1 MFHIKWKRF
10 SALAL
15 SACLA
20 LTAVPSFSAFASDSG
35 TLNGAG
41 TKADPYLIESASDL
55 HAFAEKVASNKKA
68 SAKLTTDVEV
78 ASWEPIAPYNGSSE
92 DAYLGVFDG
101 GNHQITISGSSES
114 SAYQGLFGYNK
125 GTIKNLTVN
134 GTISGTESAAGIASV
149 NRGTIDNCSNTA
161 AISTSGEISFSGG
174 IAGTNFGTIKN
185 SKNSGTIT
193 ANQNGAVAGGI
204 AGAAAEGSIR
214 SVSNTGS
221 VNIQPSGESE
231 VTEYQEAS
239 AGGIAGINYN
249 GTIEIAENNAA
260 ITNTDAEGYTG
271 GIVGINNGTIKHTL
285 NSNTITGSY
294 YSGGIAGYLFK
305 NTDAGEAFVSHS
317 FNHGMITADSAK
329 QSSGAICGRSDGGT
343 AVDNY
348 YLNSTSSSGLP
359 NLENGAIAKSLEEV
373 ENGSVTYLLNGESS
387 ANPIWKQTIGNGSAP
402 GFQSADTVYA
412 SYSSESE
419 DPTYTNTKPEHSE
432 ADHHYDETGTC
443 KICGHHSVKA
453 VGHSL
458 TLDGSI
464 GVNFYYYIDHKYR
477 DISSD
482 YTVEVEFTVNGKTST
497 VAYDANKSLQI
508 DGESAFGFTASIDSD
523 EMTFPITSKLKVKK
537 DEKVLYTVKQEP
549 YRVYDYLLKVIDTDP
564 GKAAPAAG
572 GADVSLDEKLTNL
585 AKSLATY
592 DYYSTE
598 YFQYHEPYE
607 EETKL
612 LSLDGITQETLA
624 EHKWMIGAYDQ
635 DSYTYKHYAS
645 SLQFKTTT
653 NLLMMA
659 QVRTGREDT
668 GNLYLGY
675 KIKDSEDAYKYVKA
689 KKVKNGNTEY
699 YQASIDSIPS
709 SELGTVYDMAFFQ
722 KANDTYTQVTPVKT
736 GSAYSYLYTLLGQS
750 SSNNASKNLAKAF
763 YLYAEAAKNYFSS
776 IQN

>member
-15 SACLA
+15 CACLA
-20 LTAVPSFSAFASDSG
+20 FTAVPSFSAFASDDG

-41 TKADPYLIESASDL
+41 TKADPYLIGSASDL
-55 HAFAEKVASNKKA
+55 QSFAEKVASNKKA
-68 SAKLTTDVEV
+68 SAKLIADIQVSNWT
-78 ASWEPIAPYNGSSE
+78 PIAPYNDSTE

-101 GNHQITISGSSES
+101 GNHQITISGSSDTT
-114 SAYQGLFGYNK
+114 AYQGLFGYNK

-134 GTISGTESAAGIASV
+134 GNISGSESASGVASV

-161 AISTSGEISFSGG
+161 SVSTSEPISFAGG

-193 ANQNGAVAGGI
+193 ANQYGAVAGGI

-221 VNIQPSGESE
+221 VTIQPFGESE
-231 VTEYQEAS
+231 SADYQEAS

-249 GTIEIAENNAA
+249 STIEIAENHAA

-271 GIVGINNGTIKHTL
+271 GIVGLNDGTIKNTL
-285 NSNTITGSY
+285 NSSTITGSY

-305 NTDAGEAFVSHS
+305 NEDAGEAFVSNS

-348 YLNSTSSSGLP
+348 YLDSTSSSGLP
-359 NLENGAIAKSLEEV
+359 NLENGAIAKSPEEV
-373 ENGSVTYLLNGESS
+373 GNGSVTYLLNGESS
-387 ANPIWKQTIGNGSAP
+387 ANPIWKQTIGSGSVP
-402 GFQSADTVYA
+402 GFDSADTVYA

-419 DPTYTNTKPEHSE
+419 DPTYTNIRPEHSE
-432 ADHHYDETGTC
+432 SDHQYDGTGTC
-443 KICGHHSVKA
+443 TVCGHQSVKA

-477 DISSD
+477 DTGSD

-497 VAYDANKSLQI
+497 VAYDANKSLHI
-508 DGESAFGFTASIDSD
+508 DGETAFGFTASIDSD
-523 EMTFPITSKLKVKK
+523 EMTFPISSTLKVKK
-537 DEKVLYTVKQEP
+537 DRNVLYTAQQEP
-549 YRVYDYLLKVIDTDP
+549 YRVYDYLLKVIDTDA
-564 GKAAPAAG
+564 GKAALAAEG
-572 GADVSLDEKLTNL
+572 TDVSLEEKLTNL

-612 LSLDGITQETLA
+612 LSLDDITSETL
-624 EHKWMIGAYDQ
+624 ESHKWLIGAYDQ

-659 QVRTGREDT
+659 QVRTGNEDT

-675 KIKDSEDAYKYVKA
+675 KVKDSENAFEYVKA
-689 KKVKNGNTEY
+689 KKMKNGNTEY

-722 KANDTYTQVTPVKT
+722 KDGDTYTQVTPVKT
-736 GSAYSYLYTLLGQS
+736 GSAYSYLYTLLSQS
-750 SSNNASKNLAKAF
+750 SSNDASKNLAKAF
-763 YLYAEAAKNYFSS
+763 YLYAEAAKTYFSS